1 MNSFRKRV
9 LSFIISSI
17 LIFSA
22 FMPRAFLLSANA
34 ISVSDVENRI
44 DDIFN
49 YQVKLYNSVNLQSLL
64 YGEYAKKAGVSSDWF
79 VFSLIQY
86 KGSNYDFSAY
96 VDTLS
101 SYASSYNE
109 YDNAVSRER
118 MALILSCFGDKNKGF
133 ITGVLNNDIGE
144 LGIMSYIYG
153 LHILNNGYTSTK
165 FTSSQIID
173 YLLRKQND
181 DGGWAINSEYSDVD
195 VTAMTLQCLS
205 PYYSSS
211 SIVNE
216 ATDKAL
222 SFLSSSQLDNGGFK
236 SYGAE
241 NPESAAQVVVA
252 LTSLNI
258 NPLKDSRFIKNSK
271 SAVDSMLSYEIATGA
286 YSHKAG
292 GDYNGTAT
300 SQVLYALVSLY
311 RYNKNLGGLYK
322 INNIISTSADTV
334 TSKVETSSVVTS
346 INKVSEKDNSS
357 TVNRRVKPTESKS
370 VKKNSVTV
378 KNTTLG
384 VADEFITKN
393 DMEVASS
400 TAKIVND
407 ESEEELR
414 VHTEKNG
421 DINDEIKKSDSSS
434 NLKIY
439 FIIGVWALAIGVAII
454 FIAKKNRKVINY
466 IIIVLIASA
475 ISVAVALSNIQ
486 TKEEFF
492 TVTEPENSNTVTV
505 TMSITCDTVAGKGK
519 EEVTPSDGVV
529 LPKTTVTLN
538 EGSTVYDCF
547 IYVVKLY
554 EIQFEDNTQAMNDH
568 TNAYISGINNLYEFD
583 YGELSGWMYSVNGN
597 FADVGC
603 GQYTL
608 SDNDNIEWQYTC
620 NLGEDLK

>member
-1 MNSFRKRV
+1 MNSFKKRI
-9 LSFIISSI
+9 LSFVLASI
-17 LIFSA
+17 LIISA
-22 FMPRAFLLSANA
+22 FTPRVLTLSANA
-34 ISVSDVENRI
+34 ASKSNIESAI

-49 YQVKLYNSVNLQSLL
+49 YQVKLYNSGNLQSLL
-64 YGEYAKKAGVSSDWF
+64 NGEYAKKAGVSSDWF

-86 KGSNYDFSAY
+86 KGSNYDFSTYA
-96 VDTLS
+96 DALS

-118 MALILSCFGDKNKGF
+118 MALVLSCFDDKNKEF
-133 ITGVLNNDIGE
+133 INSVLNNDIGE

-153 LHILNNGYTSTK
+153 LHILNNGYASTK

-173 YLLRKQND
+173 CLLEKQNN

-195 VTAMTLQCLS
+195 VTAMTLQCLA
-205 PYYSSS
+205 PYYSSNS
-211 SIVNE
+211 KVKE

-236 SYGAE
+236 SYGTE

-258 NPLKDSRFIKNSK
+258 NPLKDSRFIKNGK
-271 SAVDSMLSYEIATGA
+271 TAVDAMLSYEITTGA

-311 RYNKNLGGLYK
+311 RYNNGLGGLYK
-322 INNIISTSADTV
+322 INNIISPSGNAV
-334 TSKVETSSVVTS
+334 TSKSVTTVKDASTNKIFEKTTSAVVT
-346 INKVSEKDNSS
+346 KG
-357 TVNRRVKPTESKS
+357 VKPTESK
-370 VKKNSVTV
+370 
-378 KNTTLG
+378 
-384 VADEFITKN
+384 
-393 DMEVASS
+393 
-400 TAKIVND
+400 
-407 ESEEELR
+407 
-414 VHTEKNG
+414 TEKNTSAS
-421 DINDEIKKSDSSS
+421 DKSTTTEVVIESVTENDTETVSLSEENQETTAQSEENNDNNKKSDSS
-434 NLKIY
+434 NDLKIY
-439 FIIGVWALAIGVAII
+439 FIIGIWVLAIGVAII
-454 FIAKKNRKVINY
+454 FIVKKNKKVINY
-466 IIIVLIASA
+466 MIVIL
-475 ISVAVALSNIQ
+475 VAVAATVAVIFSNIQ

-492 TVTEPENSNTVTV
+492 SVTEPENANTITV
-505 TMSITCDTVAGKGK
+505 TMSIACDTVAGKDA
-519 EEVTPSDGVV
+519 EEITPSDGII

-547 IYVVKLY
+547 IYEVKHH

-568 TNAYISGINNLYEFD
+568 TNAYIAGINNLYEFD
-583 YGELSGWMYSVNGN
+583 YGELSGWMYSVNGE

-608 SDNDNIEWQYTC
+608 SDGDNIEWRYTC